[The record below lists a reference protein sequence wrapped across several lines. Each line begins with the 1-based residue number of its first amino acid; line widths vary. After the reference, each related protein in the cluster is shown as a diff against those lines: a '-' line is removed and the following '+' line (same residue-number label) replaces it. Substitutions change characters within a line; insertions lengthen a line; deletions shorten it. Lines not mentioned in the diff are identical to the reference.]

1 MKMISGTT
9 SQRITCCW
17 MDCPKAGDTD
27 HAARVYEPTRTL
39 HYLFCSER
47 HLLYWVNSHV
57 SLGNLPAG
65 SKTSGGL
72 VNGR

>member
-9 SQRITCCW
+9 GQRIPCCW
-17 MDCPKAGDTD
+17 VDCYRPGDTN
-27 HAARVYEPTRTL
+27 HEAQVKEPLRTL

-57 SLGNLPAG
+57 DMGNLPAG
-65 SKTSGGL
+65 SRSA
-72 VNGR
+72 